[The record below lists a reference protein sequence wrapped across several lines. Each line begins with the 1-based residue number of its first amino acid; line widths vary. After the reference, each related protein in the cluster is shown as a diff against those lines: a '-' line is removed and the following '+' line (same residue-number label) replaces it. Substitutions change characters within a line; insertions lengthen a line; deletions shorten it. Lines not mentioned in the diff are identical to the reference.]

1 MFNNQFKINW
11 GKRMNTND
19 LSKYNSVALLLLRLG
34 VAVVFIYH
42 GWGKVT
48 GIEGVQ
54 EFFGNVGIPLA
65 GIMAWVVAL
74 TEFVGGIM
82 VLAGFKI
89 RIPSILLAI
98 VMVVAILTVKISA
111 GFEAAR
117 IDILLLMMT
126 LSLSI
131 LGSGSYSVDSML
143 GKQN

>member
-1 MFNNQFKINW
+1 MFNNQFKIKW

-54 EFFGNVGIPLA
+54 EFFGNIGIPLA

>member
-1 MFNNQFKINW
+1 
-11 GKRMNTND
+11 MNTND

-54 EFFGNVGIPLA
+54 EFFGNIGIPLA